1 MEDIFLQKESV
12 QYTRLKLTEEGLYS
26 ITRRKDAERALSI
39 MRSTIGDLK
48 TKTITDATG
57 CVGGDTIHFAN
68 QFQFVHSIELN
79 EENFKALQNNVE
91 VYGFQNIAL
100 HNGDAT
106 KLFNWKSDVLYI
118 DPPWG
123 GPQYKEQPK
132 LDLNMSDKRLDE
144 WLEQILLRKNRPNYI
159 FLKLP
164 YNYNFTRL
172 NFLSNVEH
180 IKPYKIRSY
189 VFVSIIV
196 HRSKTNL

>member
-1 MEDIFLQKESV
+1 MEDIFLHKEGIE
-12 QYTRLKLTEEGLYS
+12 YTRLKLTEEGLYS

-39 MRSTIGDLK
+39 MKSTIGDLK

-79 EENFKALQNNVE
+79 EQNFQALQNNVD

-144 WLEQILLRKNRPNYI
+144 WLESILLRKNRPNYI

-180 IKPYKIRSY
+180 IKPYKIRGY

-196 HRSKTNL
+196 HRTKTNL

>member
-1 MEDIFLQKESV
+1 MEDIFLQKEGV
-12 QYTRLKLTEEGLYS
+12 DYTQLKLTEEGLYS
-26 ITRRKDAERALSI
+26 ITRRKDAERAISI
-39 MRSTIGDLK
+39 MKSTIGDLK

-79 EENFKALQNNVE
+79 EQNFQALQNNVE
-91 VYGFQNIAL
+91 QYKFENIAL

-123 GPQYKEQPK
+123 GPQYKEQK
-132 LDLNMSDKRLDE
+132 TLDLKMSDLRLDE
-144 WLEQILLRKNRPNYI
+144 WLERILLKKNRPNYI

-164 YNYNFTRL
+164 YNYNFIRL
-172 NFLSNVEH
+172 NFLSNIEH
-180 IKPYKIRSY
+180 IKPYKIRGY

-196 HRSKTNL
+196 HRPKTNS